1 MSLTPQEKASQTRRA
16 NRAREEFE
24 ARQAANSVVAPRRA
38 KTTATQQTWLP
49 DGSKIQKR
57 SATDPPALE
66 KKSKVP
72 KRNSGTAAVASSRP
86 SRSRAPVAPNIDHSD
101 EEPKPVKSA
110 PKPRAP
116 SQPNAAKKKSPV
128 PPPVPRSLQAP
139 AALAKHP
146 PATPH
151 TEQEDESHSDNDHD
165 GNSHDSNELDE
176 EELEDEDADDM
187 NVEQFKAEAATWA
200 PENDPDTVNFDA
212 DMHEEDQLYTDVRM
226 RSRSGSVSSGFDLH
240 VPTSGSE
247 PTSDA
252 DDAEAHSA
260 YADIKYQND
269 SDEEYFRQNAPPRRR
284 ISRSRAVMSEESEDD
299 RERHHDAR
307 VEAPHNNHRSGA
319 NREPPNAHPHH
330 QTERRR
336 ERSQH
341 RSDDRP
347 VRSKADIP
355 PKRQS
360 KGIIVRKEKALRERP
375 VWGSANDDAGP
386 VPSGPSR
393 QAEARQLKADVTLP
407 STAWP
412 DTPPLTF
419 TARGVLNLNSQAS
432 RIQHLLRQTFV
443 KVTGDI
449 LLVNAFPDVGERL
462 KYSRDALNSV
472 SKSLGYAAITERL
485 RKDDVY
491 SKEIAKVADARWT
504 DTRRTFKQAAIPAA
518 THTFDLKPGCSER
531 VQALLA
537 TPHSDYIY
545 PAKDGVI
552 DYSKPFCNPAVV
564 STIHQ
569 SIFVG
574 KKSWVTTYQARIPV
588 TDGPTPERMIPK
600 VTAALGATAVVA
612 ALQDWQGPQYVSNEF
627 NANLFAE
634 TYLTHLNF
642 LEQMEKQSPVAY
654 QNVLVRLY
662 RLTSGQGKV
671 VAPRAAT
678 GTNLL
683 AHLDLSALETLS
695 D

>member
-86 SRSRAPVAPNIDHSD
+86 TRAPVAPNIDHSD

-128 PPPVPRSLQAP
+128 PPPVP
-139 AALAKHP
+139 ALAKHP

-187 NVEQFKAEAATWA
+187 NVEQFQSGGAAATWA

-252 DDAEAHSA
+252 DDAE
-260 YADIKYQND
+260 
-269 SDEEYFRQNAPPRRR
+269 NAPPRRR

-347 VRSKADIP
+347 VRSK
-355 PKRQS
+355 RQS

-419 TARGVLNLNSQAS
+419 TARGAS

-588 TDGPTPERMIPK
+588 TDGPNTGADDPK
-600 VTAALGATAVVA
+600 GHRSSRCYAVVA